1 MKKNIK
7 LFSIGILMVFML
19 VIGNAQADDAGINIP
34 ITADQAFDAYANQED
49 PLTGEEEDIALVDVR
64 TGAEYF
70 WLGAPAQVD
79 KILTVSGEKLTPY
92 NGKVKL
98 RMGGRYL
105 KFEVEEDDDLRSVF
119 FPVSKVDSIE
129 TTKIAYYV
137 PLLNWDEASYS
148 MVENE
153 NYAEQIEALAED
165 FDIIILLCR
174 SGGRSGKRDFNT
186 GLFKAIYEIDQP
198 DGKSGRG
205 GFEGTTYSNAY
216 NGYRGFPGRYTNNQ
230 DHPSVS
236 WKDAGLPIQI
246 GGDPL
251 IFDSDDDDSDDDD

>member
-1 MKKNIK
+1 MKKNFKSI
-7 LFSIGILMVFML
+7 SIGILMAFML
-19 VIGNAQADDAGINIP
+19 VIGNAQADEAGVNIP
-34 ITADQAFDAYANQED
+34 ITADQAFDAYADGMD
-49 PLTGEEEDIALVDVR
+49 PLTGESANIAIVDVR
-64 TGAEYF
+64 TGAEYY

-79 KILTVSGEKLTPY
+79 EIVTVSDKVLLPY

-105 KFEVEEDDDLRSVF
+105 KFKVEKGERLRSVF
-119 FPVSKVDSIE
+119 LPVSKVKSIA
-129 TTKIAYYV
+129 TTKIAYYI

-148 MVENE
+148 MIPNKD
-153 NYAEQIEALAED
+153 YSGQINALAAD
-165 FDIIILLCR
+165 FDTIILMCR
-174 SGGRSGKRDFNT
+174 SGGRSGKRDFDT
-186 GLFKAIYEIDQP
+186 SLFKTIYEIDQP

-230 DHPSVS
+230 EHPSVS
-236 WKDAGLPIQI
+236 WRDAGLPIQI

-251 IFDSDDDDSDDDD
+251 IHNILE